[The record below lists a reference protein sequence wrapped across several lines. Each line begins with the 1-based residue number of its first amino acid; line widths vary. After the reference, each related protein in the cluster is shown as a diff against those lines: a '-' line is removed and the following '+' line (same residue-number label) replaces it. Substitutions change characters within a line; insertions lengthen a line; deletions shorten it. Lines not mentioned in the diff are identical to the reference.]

1 MKYTVKNWN
10 VTMAQGDITLNC
22 KAEEVEFDVS
32 CYEASQLIGS
42 IKDLITGCVALGM
55 GVKKEE
61 EPEEPEDKE

>member
-32 CYEASQLIGS
+32 CYEATQLIGS
-42 IKDLITGCVALGM
+42 IKDLITSFALGSNAT
-55 GVKKEE
+55 KE
-61 EPEEPEDKE
+61 EEPEDKE